1 MTIPN
6 WRILLV
12 EAAALLVATFVFS
25 IFCIA
30 PLKSMQGNQALQSE
44 FGLAPNEEPPPPW
57 ILPFDDS
64 YIFIRYAQ
72 QAHRGQRSPV
82 EYRRSIFRRFFLSL
96 SLDPS
101 TRAVVVRRHP
111 RLVVVVSCGR
121 YCRAMDVG
129 SCRGSSDEDSRLGR
143 TLAACH
149 RAGRA
154 LVRSCWLR
162 CHDRNG
168 ERSQRRRLAAC
179 TDAVEQTVEKAPRG
193 HGYPVLPAGLVPTAS
208 ATREPSA
215 DPDWSH
221 GDPGPSPGS
230 PAEMD
235 GSAARSSWS
244 RGGPPQFR
252 LNGSRTTD
260 RGGDKVMVGHR
271 FPGSADPHQ
280 VVSARYLD

>member
-72 QAHRGQRSPV
+72 QAHRGNALQWNTGEASSGASSFLYPWILLPGQWLYDDIQGWSWWSRAVGIAGLWILGVVTVLLMRTLGLAGLWPLATGLAVLWSGPV
-82 EYRRSIFRRFFLSL
+82 GFGAMTGMESALNAAALLLALTLWSKLSRRRHAVTATLFFL
-96 SLDPS
+96 
-101 TRAVVVRRHP
+101 
-111 RLVVVVSCGR
+111 LVSFLPLLRPENLLLTLIGSRGDSVS
-121 YCRAMDVG
+121 
-129 SCRGSSDEDSRLGR
+129 SS
-143 TLAACH
+143 
-149 RAGRA
+149 
-154 LVRSCWLR
+154 
-162 CHDRNG
+162 
-168 ERSQRRRLAAC
+168 
-179 TDAVEQTVEKAPRG
+179 
-193 HGYPVLPAGLVPTAS
+193 
-208 ATREPSA
+208 
-215 DPDWSH
+215 
-221 GDPGPSPGS
+221 GS

-235 GSAARSSWS
+235 GSVARHSWS